1 MRILVGWDTPAE
13 TALLQLYLA
22 GGGGNEV
29 ALATQ
34 TDPFLAEANEH
45 DWDVVLLTLT
55 FPTLEKGFAVF
66 EKVHAPV
73 AWLPWLAGAELAG
86 AAGLLLG
93 LAAPLPGVAAGV
105 GVTVYFTAAVWAHL
119 RVGDRA
125 VASPALPGV
134 LAVAAVGLRIASA

>member
-66 EKVHAPV
+66 EKVQQ
-73 AWLPWLAGAELAG
+73 LQ
-86 AAGLLLG
+86 
-93 LAAPLPGVAAGV
+93 PGVPVVRKLFRPSRCLLVHPLLSGFSLV
-105 GVTVYFTAAVWAHL
+105 
-119 RVGDRA
+119 
-125 VASPALPGV
+125 PC
-134 LAVAAVGLRIASA
+134 GLIF